1 MEEAR
6 SLAARDAFIVT
17 KGQKKTL
24 QCDADSIAGCV
35 SQRACVYCGARVVLN
50 PITDALHLVHG
61 PIGCAS
67 YTWDIRGSLS
77 SGEDLFRNSF
87 STDMQEEDIIFGGEK
102 KLALCLDELITKYR
116 PPLAFVYSTCIVGV
130 IGDDMK
136 AVCKAASERH
146 GIEVLPVESS
156 GFIGNKAA
164 GYRAA
169 CDALLRLIAMPLF
182 AAERRRKER
191 RKKSGKPVINYLGDF
206 NLAGEA
212 WIIRDYLRRLGV
224 ELNVVFTGDATYADL
239 KRAPEAELNIIQ
251 CAGSMQYL
259 AGNMQEVY
267 GIPSLQV
274 SFLGM
279 EDTAS
284 SLRAIAQELGE
295 AQIAAN
301 AEAVIQTE
309 EAAYA
314 PQVEAYRQ
322 HLEGKKAAV
331 YVGGGFKAV
340 SLIRQFR
347 EVGMEVVMVGS
358 QTGRKEEYALMNDLV
373 QEGAVILDDA
383 NPAES
388 ERFLLE
394 QGADLLVGGVKER
407 PLAYKLGRAFLD
419 HNHDRK
425 HPLSGYVGAL
435 NFAKEVY
442 SSICSPVW
450 RHLGEAPWLK
460 KGGV

>member
-130 IGDDMK
+130 IGDDLK
-136 AVCKAASERH
+136 AVCKAAAERH

-169 CDALLRLIAMPLF
+169 CDALLRLIAVEPAE
-182 AAERRRKER
+182 AARRRKER
-191 RKKSGKPVINYLGDF
+191 RAKSGKPVINYLGDF

-259 AGNMQEVY
+259 AGNMQDVY

-279 EDTAS
+279 DDTAS

-301 AEAVIQTE
+301 AEAVIAVE
-309 EAAYA
+309 AAAYA
-314 PQVEAYRQ
+314 PQVGAYRQ

-383 NPAES
+383 NPAEL